1 MTYDQSQIDYTP
13 SWGSNTPVARIGLK
27 QVYEGH
33 FYNKTAR
40 RSATLEIAV
49 RTGGDR
55 RFIEIIP
62 VSGKREANRIIAERN
77 ASPESRN
84 PIVAWNF

>member
-13 SWGSNTPVARIGLK
+13 SWGSNTPVARIGLE

-55 RFIEIIP
+55 RWLEIIP

>member
-1 MTYDQSQIDYTP
+1 MTYYAEA
-13 SWGSNTPVARIGLK
+13 PVARIGLE

-40 RSATLEIAV
+40 RSATLEIAI

-55 RFIEIIP
+55 RWLEIIP

-77 ASPESRN
+77 ANPHSRN

>member
-13 SWGSNTPVARIGLK
+13 SWGSNTPVARIGLE

-55 RFIEIIP
+55 RWIEIIP

>member
-13 SWGSNTPVARIGLK
+13 SWGSNTPVARIGLE

-40 RSATLEIAV
+40 RSATLEIAI

-55 RFIEIIP
+55 RWIEIIP
-62 VSGKREANRIIAERN
+62 VAGKREANRIIAERN

>member
-1 MTYDQSQIDYTP
+1 MTYDKETGTI
-13 SWGSNTPVARIGLK
+13 RIGLE

-55 RFIEIIP
+55 RWLEIIP

-77 ASPESRN
+77 ANPHSRN